1 MNYISSLLSFIPDKT
16 LEAFALKTTVN
27 KYSKKLQGELLFKL
41 LFYCIVTE
49 KDNSLRGMQSALE
62 SSLFRAISPYDSA
75 TSIAH
80 SSISDRLNTIRY
92 KYFEDIFLLSV
103 KKYKSSLNVLQKQIL
118 RFDSTIVALSG
129 KLLNIGYQIKGSAA
143 EKCKLL
149 KFTIG
154 YSDIPDCICFYTEQ
168 TYTSENSALKAAI
181 ISNEAITKQTINVF
195 DRGISS
201 RANYDAMTDKGI
213 LYISRIQP
221 NATHTILTGNTLK
234 KSIETATLTII
245 SDTWV
250 YLYAQHTKKSKHP
263 VRIINALKKS
273 DGEKISFITNIGKMK
288 AGEITAIYKSRWQIE
303 IFFKF
308 IKQHLNFS
316 HLLNRSENGIKVVM
330 YVTMITAILIAQYKN
345 INNLKGYK
353 IVKRKFVQDLETDI
367 IYNIVILCGGD
378 SKKAKRLLYK
388 KSP

>member
-16 LEAFALKTTVN
+16 LEAFALKTSVN
-27 KYSKKLQGELLFKL
+27 KYTKKLQGELLFKL

-62 SSLFRAISPYDSA
+62 SSLFRTLSA
-75 TSIAH
+75 ADGVTSIAH
-80 SSISDRLNTIRY
+80 SSISDRLNTIKY

-103 KKYKSSLNVLQKQIL
+103 KKYKSSLSMLQKQIV
-118 RFDSTIVALSG
+118 RFDSTIVSLSG

-143 EKCKLL
+143 EKCKML
-149 KFTIG
+149 KFTVG
-154 YSDIPDCICFYTEQ
+154 YSDIPDCICLYTEQ

-181 ISNEAITKQTINVF
+181 ISNEAITTQAINVF
-195 DRGISS
+195 DRGLNS

-221 NATHTILTGNTLK
+221 NATCTPLTANTLK
-234 KSIETATLTII
+234 EKIKTETLTII

-263 VRIINALKKS
+263 VRLINALKKA
-273 DGEKISFITNIGKMK
+273 DGEKITFITNISKMK
-288 AGEITAIYKSRWQIE
+288 AEEVTSIYKSRWQIE

-308 IKQHLNFS
+308 IKQHLNFN

-330 YVTMITAILIAQYKN
+330 YVTMITAILIAHYKN
-345 INNLKGYK
+345 VNN
-353 IVKRKFVQDLETDI
+353 
-367 IYNIVILCGGD
+367 
-378 SKKAKRLLYK
+378 
-388 KSP
+388 

>member
-1 MNYISSLLSFIPDKT
+1 MNYISSLLSFIPDKK
-16 LEAFALKTTVN
+16 LEAFALKTAVN
-27 KYSKKLQGELLFKL
+27 KYSKKLQGQLLFKL

-49 KDNSLRGMQSALE
+49 KDNSLRGMRSALE
-62 SSLFRAISPYDSA
+62 SSLFRAISSSGSD

-80 SSISDRLNTIRY
+80 SSISERLNTI
-92 KYFEDIFLLSV
+92 KPGYFEDIFLLCV
-103 KKYKSSLNVLQKQIL
+103 KKYKSSLHVLQKQIL

-143 EKCKLL
+143 EKYKLL
-149 KFTIG
+149 KFTVG
-154 YSDIPDCICFYTEQ
+154 YSDIPDCICFYTDQ
-168 TYTSENSALKAAI
+168 TYSSENSALRTTI
-181 ISNEAITKQTINVF
+181 ISNENITKKTINVF

-213 LYISRIQP
+213 LFISRVQP
-221 NATHTILTGNTLK
+221 NAASTALTENKLK
-234 KSIETATLTII
+234 ESIETESLTIT
-245 SDTWV
+245 SDSWV
-250 YLYAQHTKKSKHP
+250 SLYARHTKKSRHA
-263 VRIINALKKS
+263 VRIINAFKKS
-273 DGEKISFITNIGKMK
+273 DGEKIVFITNISEMN
-288 AGEITAIYKSRWQIE
+288 AEEITQIYKSRWQIE

-308 IKQHLNFS
+308 IKQHLNFT

-353 IVKRKFVQDLETDI
+353 IAKRKFVQDLETDI
-367 IYNIVILCGGD
+367 IYNIVILCGGNA
-378 SKKAKRLLYK
+378 KKAKGLLYK

>member
-1 MNYISSLLSFIPDKT
+1 MNYISSLLSFIPDKA
-16 LEAFALKTTVN
+16 LEAFALKTSVN

-62 SSLFRAISPYDSA
+62 SSLFRAISSTVSG

-80 SSISDRLNTIRY
+80 SSISERLNTIKP
-92 KYFEDIFLLSV
+92 KYFEDIFLLCV
-103 KKYKSSLNVLQKQIL
+103 KKYKSSLDVLQKQIL

-129 KLLNIGYQIKGSAA
+129 KLLNTGYQIKGSAA
-143 EKCKLL
+143 EKYKLL
-149 KFTIG
+149 KFTVG
-154 YSDIPDCICFYTEQ
+154 YSDIPDCICFYTDQ
-168 TYTSENSALKAAI
+168 TYSSENSALRAAI
-181 ISNEAITKQTINVF
+181 ISNENIAKQTINVF

-201 RANYDAMTDKGI
+201 RASYDTMTDKGI
-213 LYISRIQP
+213 LFISRIQP
-221 NATHTILTGNTLK
+221 NAIGTALTDNTLK
-234 KSIETATLTII
+234 ESIETETLTII

-250 YLYAQHTKKSKHP
+250 SLYARHTKKSRHA

-273 DGEKISFITNIGKMK
+273 DGEKIVFITNISEMK
-288 AGEITAIYKSRWQIE
+288 AEEITQIYKSRWQIE

-308 IKQHLNFS
+308 IKQYLNFN

-345 INNLKGYK
+345 IHNLKGYK
-353 IVKRKFVQDLETDI
+353 IAKRKFVQDLETDI
-367 IYNIVILCGGD
+367 IYNIVILCGGNA
-378 SKKAKRLLYK
+378 KKAKGLLYK